1 MLQMYEKMLSYHT
14 NYITI
19 HGPLDLDLHLVE
31 IKIILLLICFF
42 TYTLQ
47 NLSPFTVLVFLHKLG
62 PIFQMVH
69 VNQNHNSLITLEQRI
84 RIITQVTTY
93 SG

>member
-1 MLQMYEKMLSYHT
+1 MLQIYEKMLSYQLQNT
-14 NYITI
+14 TWPIRFGSTPS
-19 HGPLDLDLHLVE
+19 GD
-31 IKIILLLICFF
+31 KIILLLICFF

-47 NLSPFTVLVFLHKLG
+47 NLSPSRIHLFLHKLG